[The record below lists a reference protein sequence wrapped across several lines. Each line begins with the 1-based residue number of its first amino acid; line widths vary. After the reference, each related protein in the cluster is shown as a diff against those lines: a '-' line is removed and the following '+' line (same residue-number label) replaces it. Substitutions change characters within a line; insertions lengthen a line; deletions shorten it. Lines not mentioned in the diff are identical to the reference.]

1 MFLREFAPVKCFVI
15 FSHTVQLQRDVKNN
29 KNENKNKAITKAT
42 DKNDIFVPTAV
53 WLLSFVRLQDDSLLP
68 TFNLTRSGAGHLA
81 YDVRSMPIKAYINVL
96 KSAKIKILYIEA
108 LGYFWLV

>member
-53 WLLSFVRLQDDSLLP
+53 WLQDDSLLP

-96 KSAKIKILYIEA
+96 KSAKIKILYLEA

>member
-53 WLLSFVRLQDDSLLP
+53 
-68 TFNLTRSGAGHLA
+68 
-81 YDVRSMPIKAYINVL
+81 
-96 KSAKIKILYIEA
+96 
-108 LGYFWLV
+108 